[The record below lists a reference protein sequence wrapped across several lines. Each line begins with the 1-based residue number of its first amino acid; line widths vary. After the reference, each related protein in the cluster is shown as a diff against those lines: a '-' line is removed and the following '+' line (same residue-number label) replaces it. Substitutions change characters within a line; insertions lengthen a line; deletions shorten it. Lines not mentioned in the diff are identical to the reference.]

1 MDWWKRK
8 KGREGEIIDIRRKN
22 YYDLRIESKKSE
34 CNAQTPHDLL
44 TANLKHF
51 LVECKHSCETKKINK
66 EKRREKWRLTGCRS
80 KHEKVVTSIIHGSP
94 IKSKNDQT
102 HE

>member
-8 KGREGEIIDIRRKN
+8 KGRE
-22 YYDLRIESKKSE
+22 SKKSE
-34 CNAQTPHDLL
+34 CNAQMPHDLA
-44 TANLKHF
+44 ANLKHF
-51 LVECKHSCETKKINK
+51 LGGCKHSCETKKINK
-66 EKRREKWRLTGCRS
+66 EKIREKWRQTGCRS